1 MLVLFLYPTINTLL
15 GYPKIATLE
24 SAEATAELLT
34 RQRKELPV
42 AKVRPDWGWDG
53 VGLWMLNGIVTLR

>member
-42 AKVRPDWGWDG
+42 AKVWGWDG
-53 VGLWMLNGIVTLR
+53 AGFMDVTMAAVTLW